1 MITTFSP
8 VRLNP
13 WRETAILM
21 VILMEVCWITPWF
34 RSLTP
39 ETYAVSSSRILIYL
53 FSVALFS
60 HLLVRLMDYLRL
72 KRSIRQGL
80 MITFLIIGSFI
91 GIRIL
96 LYAHETV
103 SLSELLSRPIRN
115 ISDIKN
121 LFPAEFFVI
130 ITIMIGFWRGV
141 SLAQQSIGPSLV
153 KAHFWLGIIM
163 FVVFIFLITLAT
175 SENPGE
181 YFYLFLFASLVGVS
195 TARISVIGMV
205 RGGNENKFNF
215 LWFIGILLSSF
226 IVVGLSLLFGELL
239 ADKFGWIGGLLAGL
253 FGSLLI
259 ILWVILN
266 PVLSILITFLNKIFN
281 DSQVM
286 KDLGESLENINNL
299 MRGFGERVSD
309 LMEKTGIGSMIS
321 NWTPVLKT
329 IFLVGTIL
337 LIIAGIVIWMSI
349 KLWSDRERRRLG
361 DEKKSKIHAG
371 NLVQNILDILIQ
383 GWENTL
389 HSFEQLTDRKNRQSL
404 RAAARIRQIYAE
416 LMDLCDSLGQPRL
429 KAQTPLEYVA
439 VLVNLFP
446 DFQLD
451 ISKITDAY
459 IEVRY
464 GLLLEN
470 PHEIADIEDAWKRLH
485 TSGSLK
491 LKEGKHKK

>member
-1 MITTFSP
+1 MITNFSP
-8 VRLNP
+8 VRINP

-39 ETYAVSSSRILIYL
+39 ETYAVSSSRILMYF
-53 FSVALFS
+53 FSVVLFS
-60 HLLVRLMDYLRL
+60 HLLVRLMDHLRL

-91 GIRIL
+91 GIKIL
-96 LYAHETV
+96 LYAHETI
-103 SLSELLSRPIRN
+103 SLSELVSRPIRSF
-115 ISDIKN
+115 SDFKYLI
-121 LFPAEFFVI
+121 PEEFFVI
-130 ITIMIGFWRGV
+130 IAIMIGFWRGV

-153 KAHFWLGIIM
+153 KSHFWLGIIM
-163 FVVFIFLITLAT
+163 FVVFVFLITLAT
-175 SENPGE
+175 SEDPGE

-205 RGGNENKFNF
+205 RGGNENRFNY

-239 ADKFGWIGGLLAGL
+239 ADKFGWIGGLLAGI
-253 FGSLLI
+253 FGSILI

-281 DSQVM
+281 DSQVI
-286 KDLGESLENINNL
+286 KELGDSLENLNNL
-299 MRGFGERVSD
+299 MRGFGQRVSD

-321 NWTPVLKT
+321 NWIPVLKT

-349 KLWSDRERRRLG
+349 KLWKDREHQRLG
-361 DEKKSKIHAG
+361 DEKKSKIHTG
-371 NLVQNILDILIQ
+371 NLIQNLLDILIQ

-389 HSFEQLTDRKNRQSL
+389 NSFEQLTDLKKRQRI
-404 RAAARIRQIYAE
+404 RAAARIRQIYTD

-429 KAQTPLEYVA
+429 KAQTPLEYVPA
-439 VLVNLFP
+439 LVKLFP
-446 DFQLD
+446 DLQLE
-451 ISKITDAY
+451 ISKITNAY
-459 IEVRY
+459 MDVRY
-464 GLLLEN
+464 GLLPEN
-470 PHEIADIEDAWKRLH
+470 PREIADIEDAWKRLH
-485 TSGSLK
+485 TSGSLL
-491 LKEGKHKK
+491 LKEGKHK